1 MSHERVVV
9 YGLLRRG
16 GPMRQALAGA
26 RLIGRVVL
34 EGFVLHDLGRYPG
47 AVAGE
52 GALVGELYELPHAGM
67 LDVLDEREGVFLDP
81 PLYDRVLVEAD
92 GKRAWLYVYARSV
105 EGFARIP
112 SGDWFD
118 RG

>member
-16 GPMRQALAGA
+16 GPMRRLLEGA
-26 RLIGRVVL
+26 RLVGRVTL
-34 EGFVLHDLGRYPG
+34 QGFDLHDLGRYPG

-52 GALVGELYELPHAGM
+52 GTLVGELYELPHAGM
-67 LDVLDEREGVFLDP
+67 LDVLDEREGAFLVP
-81 PLYDRVLVEAD
+81 PLFDRVVVEAD
-92 GKRAWLYVYARSV
+92 GRPAWIYLYARSV
-105 EGFARIP
+105 EGVPRIE

-118 RG
+118 RT